1 MFKGLLFIRRH
12 VMTVPPSRVLVAGL
26 QLLAPAAGAATEPV
40 ESAFAPG
47 AALVGEG
54 LVADD
59 QAVSFGIPEWER
71 RRPAVPERPIASIAS
86 SRQLGTRED
95 FGLVA
100 VIATAGP
107 LLLVGDE
114 LTDPHISVIDI
125 ATGKVTARLGRDGEG
140 PGEFQAPH
148 MVAPDPEKPTVRW
161 VFDFRNVRWTAVSLD
176 GSPSIVEERSL
187 AGVPWWPETPIWTGP
202 SEVLIQGVYY
212 GFPFLKAKIAE
223 TGRITSIRRF
233 TGPQPFTE
241 QDVSHGAGLRFANRS
256 FMALRPSAGMF
267 VLAYQFGNQIDV
279 FSTTGAIIGRTHGPY
294 DVDARFRVADDRFF
308 WEEDS
313 QYGYAEAYGTQRF
326 FYLRWSGRRM
336 NEPRHETTEL
346 HQYDWEGR
354 FLRAFE
360 LDHDVLAFAVSDD
373 DDQLWGYVE
382 NPYPVI
388 REWNIPP
395 FLRGNQQ

>member
-1 MFKGLLFIRRH
+1 MSMSIATHLSPPNQAIWILLVATSILACEDARAH
-12 VMTVPPSRVLVAGL
+12 PDGVLVGD
-26 QLLAPAAGAATEPV
+26 
-40 ESAFAPG
+40 
-47 AALVGEG
+47 G

-59 QAVSFGIPEWER
+59 QTNSFGVPEWDR
-71 RRPAVPERPIASIAS
+71 QRPSMTDRQVVSIAS
-86 SRQLGTRED
+86 NRQLGTDED
-95 FGLVA
+95 FGLVT
-100 VIATAGP
+100 VIETAGP

-114 LTDPHISVIDI
+114 LMDPHIAVIDI

-148 MVAPDPEKPTVRW
+148 MVAPDLQRPSVRW
-161 VFDFRNVRWTAVSLD
+161 IFDFRNIRWTAVSLD
-176 GSPSIVEERSL
+176 GSPSITEERSL

-241 QDVSHGAGLRFANRS
+241 QDVSHGTGLRFVNRS

-267 VLAYQFGNQIDV
+267 ALAYQFGNQIDV
-279 FSTTGAIIGRTHGPY
+279 FSTSGAIIGRTRGPY
-294 DVDARFRVADDRFF
+294 EVDARFHVADDRFF

-313 QYGYAEAYGTQRF
+313 QYGYVEAYGTERF

-336 NEPRHETTEL
+336 NEPRQETTEM
-346 HQYDWEGR
+346 HQYDWNGY

-360 LDHDVLAFAVSDD
+360 LDHDVLAFAVSAA

-382 NPYPVI
+382 DPHPVI

-395 FLRGNQQ
+395 LP